1 MLKIYAEYT
10 PWASDEDMKDFFEN
24 NKEINEWDWAENFD
38 DLDAGD
44 KEAIQTLVVESNW
57 SSFIYD
63 MGNIILPYLSADNPN
78 MIVHGSNLDWMGHS
92 GHRKINLERELDI
105 SENRCGFLDYEQLG
119 LDFLRKLST
128 NDSSSIQ
135 IKIDEN
141 DFDKVGNE
149 VINFDVRFAQ
159 HDSSPYFE
167 CVQFKRNKAELME
180 YLLSELR
187 AWRQN
192 YILDASFEDECI
204 FVTKTEINRTIKI
217 VLVFPSNSESVEF
230 NLLQEDGSEISTEA
244 ESLNLWA
251 SNGDIENVVSDLF
264 ESIRDHFNYCENYDD
279 DDVDDVD
286 DNR

>member
-10 PWASDEDMKDFFEN
+10 PWPSDEDVKDFFEN

-57 SSFIYD
+57 SCFIYD
-63 MGNIILPYLSADNPN
+63 MGNIIRPYLSADNPN
-78 MIVHGSNLDWMGHS
+78 MIVHGSDLDWMRHS

-105 SENRCGFLDYEQLG
+105 SENRYGFLDYEQLG

-167 CVQFKRNKAELME
+167 CVQFNRNKAELME
-180 YLLSELR
+180 DLLSELR

-244 ESLNLWA
+244 ESLDLWA
-251 SNGDIENVVSDLF
+251 SNRDIENVVSDLF
-264 ESIRDHFNYCENYDD
+264 ESIHDHFNYCENYDD
-279 DDVDDVD
+279 DEVDDVD

>member
-1 MLKIYAEYT
+1 MLEKYAEYT
-10 PWASDEDMKDFFEN
+10 PWASDEEMKDFFEN

-44 KEAIQTLVVESNW
+44 KEAIQTLVVEGEW

-63 MGNIILPYLSADNPN
+63 IGNIIRPYLSANNPN
-78 MIVHGSNLDWMGHS
+78 MIVFGSNLDWMNHS

-105 SENRCGFLDYEQLG
+105 SENRYGFLDYEQLG

-135 IKIDEN
+135 IWIDEN

-159 HDSSPYFE
+159 HDSTPYFE

-180 YLLSELR
+180 DLLSELK

-192 YILDASFEDECI
+192 YTWDASLEDECI

-217 VLVFPSNSESVEF
+217 VLSFPSSSESVEF
-230 NLLQEDGSEISTEA
+230 TLLQEDGSEISTDA
-244 ESLNLWA
+244 ESLDLWA
-251 SNGDIENVVSDLF
+251 SDKDIEYIVSDLF
-264 ESIRDHFNYCENYDD
+264 YSIRDHFNYCENYDD
-279 DDVDDVD
+279 DVDDDVD